1 MRKYLFPIFAILGIA
16 LSFSCQKAP
25 FVTLNTPRSFTF
37 TRDGGTQSITFTCNR
52 DWSVS
57 SSESWIQVSPS
68 SGTAKDGEITVKIT
82 CTANATY
89 DTRSAT
95 VNVKVEELTEAISI
109 SQDTGIGL
117 IVSPKTFDLTNAVQ
131 TIEIEVQKNVQYN
144 ISIDDA
150 GKNWITHT
158 GTKGLT
164 SEKATFS
171 IAANDTYDNREGKI
185 TFKQIDG
192 SLSET
197 VVVRQKQNDGLF
209 LTVTEYEVS
218 NESQNLELALST
230 NVDLTVTPDV
240 VWIKHVETKALSD
253 KKLTLSIEANPTYE
267 PREGKVVIKK
277 NGSDLQVTATIK
289 QKEGYGLIAL
299 PTTFDVDVNSQTI
312 EVEVQH
318 NIEWEVVI
326 EEDAKSWIT
335 PVETKGLQTSI
346 ASFQISKN
354 DGEARTGKIVFT
366 GSGLEQE
373 VTVNQEAWI
382 HVTDITLSKTLLFIA
397 EGDTKTITASL
408 APDDASEKTIV
419 WTSSNES
426 VATVSEGVVRAL
438 KVGEAII
445 TATCD
450 GISKDCSVRVLSESE
465 LDLESNVRIALIGTG
480 ITVSNIGT
488 YYSRYYRI
496 TNNSIVDI
504 DVYEIGTS
512 NFISLVT
519 KIPAGA
525 SYDTQLYLSYNVY
538 PTVTVRFKYNGHNYE
553 IKGGGN

>member
-1 MRKYLFPIFAILGIA
+1 M
-16 LSFSCQKAP
+16 
-25 FVTLNTPRSFTF
+25 
-37 TRDGGTQSITFTCNR
+37 
-52 DWSVS
+52 
-57 SSESWIQVSPS
+57 
-68 SGTAKDGEITVKIT
+68 
-82 CTANATY
+82 
-89 DTRSAT
+89 
-95 VNVKVEELTEAISI
+95 
-109 SQDTGIGL
+109 
-117 IVSPKTFDLTNAVQ
+117 
-131 TIEIEVQKNVQYN
+131 
-144 ISIDDA
+144 
-150 GKNWITHT
+150 
-158 GTKGLT
+158 
-164 SEKATFS
+164 
-171 IAANDTYDNREGKI
+171 
-185 TFKQIDG
+185 
-192 SLSET
+192 
-197 VVVRQKQNDGLF
+197 
-209 LTVTEYEVS
+209 
-218 NESQNLELALST
+218 
-230 NVDLTVTPDV
+230 
-240 VWIKHVETKALSD
+240 
-253 KKLTLSIEANPTYE
+253 
-267 PREGKVVIKK
+267 
-277 NGSDLQVTATIK
+277 
-289 QKEGYGLIAL
+289 
-299 PTTFDVDVNSQTI
+299 
-312 EVEVQH
+312 
-318 NIEWEVVI
+318 
-326 EEDAKSWIT
+326 
-335 PVETKGLQTSI
+335 
-346 ASFQISKN
+346 
-354 DGEARTGKIVFT
+354 
-366 GSGLEQE
+366 
-373 VTVNQEAWI
+373 NQEAWI

>member
-68 SGTAKDGEITVKIT
+68 SGTAKDGEMTVKIT

-240 VWIKHVETKALSD
+240 VWIKHVETKAISD

-277 NGSDLQVTATIK
+277 MVAICRLRQLLNRKKDTA
-289 QKEGYGLIAL
+289 
-299 PTTFDVDVNSQTI
+299 
-312 EVEVQH
+312 
-318 NIEWEVVI
+318 
-326 EEDAKSWIT
+326 
-335 PVETKGLQTSI
+335 
-346 ASFQISKN
+346 
-354 DGEARTGKIVFT
+354 
-366 GSGLEQE
+366 
-373 VTVNQEAWI
+373 
-382 HVTDITLSKTLLFIA
+382 
-397 EGDTKTITASL
+397 
-408 APDDASEKTIV
+408 
-419 WTSSNES
+419 
-426 VATVSEGVVRAL
+426 
-438 KVGEAII
+438 
-445 TATCD
+445 
-450 GISKDCSVRVLSESE
+450 
-465 LDLESNVRIALIGTG
+465 
-480 ITVSNIGT
+480 
-488 YYSRYYRI
+488 
-496 TNNSIVDI
+496 
-504 DVYEIGTS
+504 
-512 NFISLVT
+512 
-519 KIPAGA
+519 
-525 SYDTQLYLSYNVY
+525 
-538 PTVTVRFKYNGHNYE
+538 
-553 IKGGGN
+553 